1 MIPFLTSA
9 KTLHIVTV
17 IDWKIFKFPKCD
29 IACSPRNA
37 TVYVLF
43 YASPTPPRCHPNPHP
58 RSALTTTYTFL
69 MQLKNSFYFQT
80 SQTYFTANTAA
91 ALDKMEAIFDDEG
104 RLATWVCIL
113 ITDSKFIG
121 NNISQ
126 G

>member
-1 MIPFLTSA
+1 MVLAGVDFWYNNYGLWPWQA
-9 KTLHIVTV
+9 KPRPKMNIHILLITAFQKMS
-17 IDWKIFKFPKCD
+17 D
-29 IACSPRNA
+29 
-37 TVYVLF
+37 L
-43 YASPTPPRCHPNPHP
+43 TPPPLSSPHTP
-58 RSALTTTYTFL
+58 LLINAAP
-69 MQLKNSFYFQT
+69 FYFQT

-121 NNISQ
+121 RDISHQRRVIQ